1 MPRSSYKKTKK
12 GIIILYKN
20 IIILIRVDMEAIDQ
34 IIGLKGQS
42 CSETISLVVTWLSRP
57 SSPWYFYTYGP
68 PQPTTSQQKMEHL
81 SKLIPKP
88 AMSTSNEKYQLLTRM
103 LQAPRMIGGLMLIP
117 IFATH
122 FVQAR
127 LPCGLNSYII
137 FYSFKYGPSPCDLLG
152 EIEEVWFG
160 GYGSVPFGP
169 FAWAQPM
176 HATKWVRDIGSTSGS

>member
-117 IFATH
+117 IFTTH
-122 FVQAR
+122 FVQAW

-137 FYSFKYGPSPCDLLG
+137 LYFILLSMAQAHATYWGKLRKCGLEGMGRFLSDLLHEPSPCML
-152 EIEEVWFG
+152 
-160 GYGSVPFGP
+160 P
-169 FAWAQPM
+169 
-176 HATKWVRDIGSTSGS
+176 SG